1 MMIMLSH
8 RIVAPCWGISSFTS
22 DDLPTIRLRF
32 SHKFVN
38 SRGPDTMM
46 REMSRAASI
55 VVASLL
61 LASFAQ
67 AQREFR
73 SATRF
78 DPPPESFNS
87 PDSLKVIEELLKRG
101 QFVEAATQIE
111 TLLRDNAHAITPVDE
126 RGLMSVGNWLD
137 QAGGRFLK
145 EVSAAYSA

>member
-1 MMIMLSH
+1 ML
-8 RIVAPCWGISSFTS
+8 RRVG
-22 DDLPTIRLRF
+22 
-32 SHKFVN
+32 
-38 SRGPDTMM
+38 
-46 REMSRAASI
+46 I
-55 VVASLL
+55 VVVFLL
-61 LASFAQ
+61 LASQAP

-87 PDSLKVIEELLKRG
+87 ADSLKVIEEQLKRG

-137 QAGGRFLK
+137 LAGGRFLK
-145 EVSAAYSA
+145 ELSAAYSAQFDEAAGAGLAAGPA